1 MKQHLQAIAASLSLV
16 CAAAVAHAAA
26 LRSVTINAAT
36 MSSGLIKTSVLRL
49 ETKHPAS
56 AAYGMVIDPSPIIT
70 LRYRI
75 VSARAKLTLDE
86 ANLAR
91 AQKLYRSGGNVSK
104 ASLQQIQAKT
114 AIAQARVEELLAQA
128 KMRYGAALGAAIADN
143 GPSFR
148 TISTGGSLVSVVQ
161 AVATLVSPP
170 AASARSPDGSRVT
183 LRPVGSAGRI
193 PKGLLGQTFFYTGP
207 ALPIGAPLPVTL
219 RAPGVVTGYAVPAA
233 ALIWHDNGPF
243 VFVRIGASHFAM
255 YRVTRA
261 YKLRHS
267 GTISGFFVPD
277 ADLPAHPAIVTSGV
291 GLLNSALAGGG
302 ASAANN
308 D

>member
-1 MKQHLQAIAASLSLV
+1 M
-16 CAAAVAHAAA
+16 
-26 LRSVTINAAT
+26 
-36 MSSGLIKTSVLRL
+36 
-49 ETKHPAS
+49 
-56 AAYGMVIDPSPIIT
+56 
-70 LRYRI
+70 
-75 VSARAKLTLDE
+75 
-86 ANLAR
+86 
-91 AQKLYRSGGNVSK
+91 
-104 ASLQQIQAKT
+104 
-114 AIAQARVEELLAQA
+114 
-128 KMRYGAALGAAIADN
+128 
-143 GPSFR
+143 
-148 TISTGGSLVSVVQ
+148 
-161 AVATLVSPP
+161 
-170 AASARSPDGSRVT
+170 

-207 ALPIGAPLPVTL
+207 TLPIGVPLAITL

-233 ALIWHDNGPF
+233 ALIWHNNGPF

-267 GTISGFFVPD
+267 GTISGFFVPG